1 METGDQTDQNTENFL
16 QTVEKI
22 VDINHIKKIQ
32 LKEVKFIKKIG
43 EGGQAK
49 VYMGE
54 YDNKKV
60 AVKLMKN
67 VDYKCFA
74 HELVIL
80 ALLDH
85 ENIPKFYG
93 IIREQNV
100 LSLVFEFI
108 EGNTLD
114 QLKIDNFTTQQKYNI
129 IYQLTSCLEYIHTKN
144 FIHRDLKPDRDLK
157 PENIMLD
164 NQFKI
169 HLLDFSIAKVI
180 TNAEFT
186 LTRAKGTLNYLAPEC
201 LELSEIS
208 EDQQIISKITSKV
221 DVWAFGC
228 IVSWLFSG
236 YIPWSDKYKDIPPVI
251 QQILMKKL
259 PFSIPKNIKDEN
271 VIKIIEMA
279 TEVDVNKR
287 KSMKDIKDLMDKC
300 GIK

>member
-1 METGDQTDQNTENFL
+1 MEIEGKTDQNTENFL
-16 QTVEKI
+16 QTVEKR

-32 LKEVKFIKKIG
+32 LEEIKLIKKIG

-49 VYMGE
+49 VYMGTYE
-54 YDNKKV
+54 NQKV

-80 ALLDH
+80 ALLEH

-93 IIREQNV
+93 IIREKNV

-108 EGNTLD
+108 EGKTLD
-114 QLKIDNFTTQQKYNI
+114 QVKISDFTTEQKYNI
-129 IYQLTSCLEYIHTKN
+129 IYQLTSCLEYIHNKK
-144 FIHRDLKPDRDLK
+144 FIHRDLK

-164 NQFKI
+164 NKGKI

-236 YIPWSDKYKDIPPVI
+236 FVPWSDKYKDLPPII
-251 QQILMKKL
+251 QQIMMKKL
-259 PFSIPKNIKDEN
+259 PFSIPKNIEDKN
-271 VIKIIEMA
+271 IIKIIEMS
-279 TEVDVNKR
+279 TEVDVDKR
-287 KSMKDIKDLMDKC
+287 KNMKDIKEFMDSC

>member
-1 METGDQTDQNTENFL
+1 METDDPSETPDQNTENFL

-22 VDINHIKKIQ
+22 VDLNHIKKIQ
-32 LKEVKFIKKIG
+32 LEEISLIKKIG

-49 VYMGE
+49 VYMGTYQNE
-54 YDNKKV
+54 KV

-93 IIREQNV
+93 IIREKNV

-108 EGNTLD
+108 EGRTLD
-114 QLKIDNFTTQQKYNI
+114 QYKISEFTTEQKYNI
-129 IYQLTSCLEYIHTKN
+129 IYQLTSCLEYIHSKK
-144 FIHRDLKPDRDLK
+144 FIHRDLK

-164 NQFKI
+164 NQGKI

-236 YIPWSDKYKDIPPVI
+236 YVPWSDKYKDLPPII
-251 QQILMKKL
+251 QQILMKKI
-259 PFSIPKNIKDEN
+259 PFSIPKNIEDKN
-271 VIKIIEMA
+271 IIKIIEMA
-279 TEVDVNKR
+279 TQVDVNKR
-287 KSMKDIKDLMDKC
+287 KNMKEIKDFLDTC

>member
-1 METGDQTDQNTENFL
+1 METDDPSETPDQNTENFL

-22 VDINHIKKIQ
+22 VDLNHIKKIQ
-32 LKEVKFIKKIG
+32 LEEICLIKKIG

-49 VYMGE
+49 VYMGTYQNE
-54 YDNKKV
+54 KV

-93 IIREQNV
+93 IIREKNV

-108 EGNTLD
+108 EGRTLD
-114 QLKIDNFTTQQKYNI
+114 QFKISEFTTEQKYNI
-129 IYQLTSCLEYIHTKN
+129 IYQLTSCLEYIHSKK
-144 FIHRDLKPDRDLK
+144 FIHRDLK

-164 NQFKI
+164 NQGKI

-236 YIPWSDKYKDIPPVI
+236 YVPWSDKYKDLPPII
-251 QQILMKKL
+251 QQILMKKI
-259 PFSIPKNIKDEN
+259 PFSIPKNIEDKN
-271 VIKIIEMA
+271 IIKIIEMA
-279 TEVDVNKR
+279 TQVDVNKR
-287 KSMKDIKDLMDKC
+287 KNMKEIKDFLDTC

>member
-1 METGDQTDQNTENFL
+1 METEEKSEIPDQNTENFL

-22 VDINHIKKIQ
+22 VDLNHIKKIQ
-32 LKEVKFIKKIG
+32 LEEISLIKKIG

-49 VYMGE
+49 VYMGTYQNE
-54 YDNKKV
+54 KV

-93 IIREQNV
+93 IIREKNV

-108 EGNTLD
+108 EGRTLD
-114 QLKIDNFTTQQKYNI
+114 QFKISEFTTEQKYNI
-129 IYQLTSCLEYIHTKN
+129 IYQLTSCLEYIHSKK
-144 FIHRDLKPDRDLK
+144 FIHRDLK

-164 NQFKI
+164 NQGKI

-236 YIPWSDKYKDIPPVI
+236 YVPWSDKYKDLPPII
-251 QQILMKKL
+251 QQILMKKI
-259 PFSIPKNIKDEN
+259 PFSIPKNIEDKN
-271 VIKIIEMA
+271 IIKIIEMA
-279 TEVDVNKR
+279 TQVDVNKR
-287 KSMKDIKDLMDKC
+287 KNMKEIKDFLDTC

>member
-1 METGDQTDQNTENFL
+1 MKTEGQTDPNTENFL

-22 VDINHIKKIQ
+22 VDINHIKKIR
-32 LKEVKFIKKIG
+32 LEEINIIKKIG

-54 YDNKKV
+54 YDKKKV
-60 AVKLMKN
+60 AVKNMKN
-67 VDYKCFA
+67 VDLKCFA

-80 ALLDH
+80 ALLEH

-108 EGNTLD
+108 EGNSLD
-114 QLKIDNFTTQQKYNI
+114 QLNIGNFTTQQKYNI
-129 IYQLTSCLEYIHTKN
+129 IYQLASCLEYIHSQN
-144 FIHRDLKPDRDLK
+144 FIHRDLK

-164 NQFKI
+164 NNGQI

-201 LELSEIS
+201 LEQSETS

-236 YIPWSDKYKDIPPVI
+236 YIPWSDKYKDLPPII

-259 PFSIPKNIKDEN
+259 PFSIPKNIQDKN
-271 VIKIIEMA
+271 IIKIIEMS

-287 KSMKDIKDLMDKC
+287 KSMKDIKDLMDSC

>member
-114 QLKIDNFTTQQKYNI
+114 QLKIDNFTTEQKYNI

-144 FIHRDLKPDRDLK
+144 FIHRDLK

-236 YIPWSDKYKDIPPVI
+236 YIPWSDKYKDLPPII

-259 PFSIPKNIKDEN
+259 PFSIPKNIQDKN
-271 VIKIIEMA
+271 IIKIIEMS

-287 KSMKDIKDLMDKC
+287 KSMKDIKDLMDSC

>member
-1 METGDQTDQNTENFL
+1 MESEEPIDQNTENFL

-32 LKEVKFIKKIG
+32 LEQIELIKKIG

-49 VYMGE
+49 VYMGT
-54 YDNKKV
+54 YNNQKV

-80 ALLDH
+80 ALLEH

-93 IIREQNV
+93 IIREKNV

-108 EGNTLD
+108 EGKTLD
-114 QLKIDNFTTQQKYNI
+114 QFKITDFTTEQKYNM
-129 IYQLTSCLEYIHTKN
+129 IYQLTSCLEYIHNKK
-144 FIHRDLKPDRDLK
+144 FIHRDLK

-164 NQFKI
+164 NQGKI

-236 YIPWSDKYKDIPPVI
+236 YVPWSDKYKDLPPII

-259 PFSIPKNIKDEN
+259 PFSIPKNIDDKN
-271 VIKIIEMA
+271 IIKIIEMS
-279 TEVDVNKR
+279 TEVDVDKR
-287 KSMKDIKDLMDKC
+287 KSMKEIKDFLDLC

>member
-1 METGDQTDQNTENFL
+1 MKTEGQTDPNTENFL

-22 VDINHIKKIQ
+22 VDINHIKKIR
-32 LKEVKFIKKIG
+32 LEEINIIKKIG

-54 YDNKKV
+54 YDKKKV
-60 AVKLMKN
+60 AVKNMKN
-67 VDYKCFA
+67 VDLKCFA

-80 ALLDH
+80 ALLEH

-114 QLKIDNFTTQQKYNI
+114 QLNIGNFTTQQKYNI
-129 IYQLTSCLEYIHTKN
+129 IYQLASCLEYIHSQN
-144 FIHRDLKPDRDLK
+144 FIHRDLK

-164 NQFKI
+164 NNGQI

-201 LELSEIS
+201 LEQSETS

-236 YIPWSDKYKDIPPVI
+236 YIPWSDKYKDLPPII

-259 PFSIPKNIKDEN
+259 PFSIPKNIQDKN
-271 VIKIIEMA
+271 IIKIIEMS
-279 TEVDVNKR
+279 TEVDVDKR
-287 KSMKDIKDLMDKC
+287 KSMKDIKDLMDSC

>member
-1 METGDQTDQNTENFL
+1 MKTEGQTDPNTENFL

-22 VDINHIKKIQ
+22 VDINHIKKIR
-32 LKEVKFIKKIG
+32 LEEINIIKKIG

-54 YDNKKV
+54 YDKKKV
-60 AVKLMKN
+60 AVKNMKN
-67 VDYKCFA
+67 VDLKCFA

-80 ALLDH
+80 ALLEH

-114 QLKIDNFTTQQKYNI
+114 QLNIGNFTTQQKYNI
-129 IYQLTSCLEYIHTKN
+129 IYQLASCLEYIHSQN
-144 FIHRDLKPDRDLK
+144 FIHRDLK

-164 NQFKI
+164 NKGQI

-201 LELSEIS
+201 LEQSETS

-236 YIPWSDKYKDIPPVI
+236 YIPWSDKYKDLPPII

-259 PFSIPKNIKDEN
+259 PFSIPKNIQDKN
-271 VIKIIEMA
+271 IIKIIEMS

-287 KSMKDIKDLMDKC
+287 KSMKDIKDLMDSC

>member
-1 METGDQTDQNTENFL
+1 METEEPTDQNTENFL

-32 LKEVKFIKKIG
+32 LEEVKLIKKIG

-93 IIREQNV
+93 IIREKNV

-144 FIHRDLKPDRDLK
+144 FILRDLK

-164 NQFKI
+164 NQGKI

-271 VIKIIEMA
+271 IIKIIGMA

-287 KSMKDIKDLMDKC
+287 KSMKDIKDLMDNC

>member
-1 METGDQTDQNTENFL
+1 METEEQTDQNTENFL

-144 FIHRDLKPDRDLK
+144 FIHRDLK

>member
-1 METGDQTDQNTENFL
+1 MDSEEQQETDKNTENFL

-22 VDINHIKKIQ
+22 VDLNHIKKIQ
-32 LKEVKFIKKIG
+32 LEQISLIKKIG

-49 VYMGE
+49 VYMGT
-54 YDNKKV
+54 YDNQKV

-80 ALLDH
+80 ALLEH

-93 IIREQNV
+93 IIREKNV

-108 EGNTLD
+108 EGKTLD
-114 QLKIDNFTTQQKYNI
+114 QFKIAEFTTEQKYNI
-129 IYQLTSCLEYIHTKN
+129 IYQLTSCLEYIHSKK
-144 FIHRDLKPDRDLK
+144 FIHRDLK

-164 NQFKI
+164 NQGKI

-236 YIPWSDKYKDIPPVI
+236 FVPWSDKYKDIPPVI
-251 QQILMKKL
+251 QQILMKKI
-259 PFSIPKNIKDEN
+259 PFSIPKNIEDKN
-271 VIKIIEMA
+271 IIQIIQMA
-279 TEVDVNKR
+279 TDVDVNKR
-287 KSMKDIKDLMDKC
+287 KNMKEIKDFLDNC

>member
-1 METGDQTDQNTENFL
+1 METEEKSEIPDQNTENFL

-22 VDINHIKKIQ
+22 VDLNHIKKIQ
-32 LKEVKFIKKIG
+32 LEQISFIKKIG

-49 VYMGE
+49 VYMGTYE
-54 YDNKKV
+54 NNKV

-80 ALLDH
+80 ALLEH

-93 IIREQNV
+93 IIREKNV

-108 EGNTLD
+108 EGKTLD
-114 QLKIDNFTTQQKYNI
+114 QFKLSEFSLKEKYNI
-129 IYQLTSCLEYIHTKN
+129 IYQLASCLEYIHSKK
-144 FIHRDLKPDRDLK
+144 FIHRDLK

-164 NQFKI
+164 NQGKI

-236 YIPWSDKYKDIPPVI
+236 YVPWSDKYKDLPPII
-251 QQILMKKL
+251 QQILMKKI
-259 PFSIPKNIKDEN
+259 PFSIPKNIEDKN
-271 VIKIIEMA
+271 IIKIIEMA

-287 KSMKDIKDLMDKC
+287 KSMNEIKDFLDSC

>member
-1 METGDQTDQNTENFL
+1 METEEQTDQNTENFL

-32 LKEVKFIKKIG
+32 LEEVKLIKKIG

-54 YDNKKV
+54 YDNKQV

-93 IIREQNV
+93 IIREKNV

-144 FIHRDLKPDRDLK
+144 FIHRDLK

-236 YIPWSDKYKDIPPVI
+236 YIPWSDKYKDLPPVI

>member
-1 METGDQTDQNTENFL
+1 METDDPSETPDQNTENFL

-22 VDINHIKKIQ
+22 VDLNHIKKIQ
-32 LKEVKFIKKIG
+32 LEEISLIKKIG

-49 VYMGE
+49 VYMGTYQNE
-54 YDNKKV
+54 KV

-93 IIREQNV
+93 IIREKNV

-108 EGNTLD
+108 EGRTLD
-114 QLKIDNFTTQQKYNI
+114 QYKISEFTTEQKYNI
-129 IYQLTSCLEYIHTKN
+129 IYQLTSCLEYIHSKK
-144 FIHRDLKPDRDLK
+144 FIHRDLK

-164 NQFKI
+164 NQGKI

-236 YIPWSDKYKDIPPVI
+236 YVPWSDKYKDLPPII
-251 QQILMKKL
+251 QQILMKKI
-259 PFSIPKNIKDEN
+259 PFSIPKNIEDKN
-271 VIKIIEMA
+271 IIKIIEMS
-279 TEVDVNKR
+279 TQVDVNKR
-287 KSMKDIKDLMDKC
+287 KNMKEIKDFLDTC

>member
-1 METGDQTDQNTENFL
+1 METEEQTDQNTENFL

-93 IIREQNV
+93 IIREKNV

-144 FIHRDLKPDRDLK
+144 FIHRDLK

-236 YIPWSDKYKDIPPVI
+236 YIPWSDKYKDLPPVI

>member
-1 METGDQTDQNTENFL
+1 METEDPSELDPNTENFL

-22 VDINHIKKIQ
+22 VDLNHIKKIQ
-32 LKEVKFIKKIG
+32 LEEISLIKKIG

-49 VYMGE
+49 VYMGT
-54 YDNKKV
+54 YQNQKV

-93 IIREQNV
+93 IIREKNV

-108 EGNTLD
+108 EGKTLD
-114 QLKIDNFTTQQKYNI
+114 QFKISDFTSEQKYNI
-129 IYQLTSCLEYIHTKN
+129 IYQLTSCLEYIHSKK
-144 FIHRDLKPDRDLK
+144 FIHRDLK

-164 NQFKI
+164 NQGKI

-236 YIPWSDKYKDIPPVI
+236 YVPWSDKYKDLPPII
-251 QQILMKKL
+251 QQILMKKI
-259 PFSIPKNIKDEN
+259 PFSIPKNIEDKN
-271 VIKIIEMA
+271 IIKIIEMA
-279 TEVDVNKR
+279 TQVDVNKR
-287 KSMKDIKDLMDKC
+287 MNMKEIKDFLDSC

>member
-1 METGDQTDQNTENFL
+1 METEEKSEIPDQNTENFL

-22 VDINHIKKIQ
+22 VDLNHIKKIQ
-32 LKEVKFIKKIG
+32 LEQISLIKKIG

-49 VYMGE
+49 VYMGTYE
-54 YDNKKV
+54 NQKV

-80 ALLDH
+80 ALLEH

-93 IIREQNV
+93 IIREKNV

-108 EGNTLD
+108 EGKTLD
-114 QLKIDNFTTQQKYNI
+114 QFNLNEFNLKERYNI
-129 IYQLTSCLEYIHTKN
+129 IYQLASCLEYIHSKK
-144 FIHRDLKPDRDLK
+144 FIHRDFK

-164 NQFKI
+164 NQGKI

-236 YIPWSDKYKDIPPVI
+236 YVPWSDKYKDLPPII
-251 QQILMKKL
+251 QQILMKKI
-259 PFSIPKNIKDEN
+259 PFSIPKNIEDKN
-271 VIKIIEMA
+271 IIKIIEMA

-287 KSMKDIKDLMDKC
+287 KNMNEIKDFLDSC

>member
-1 METGDQTDQNTENFL
+1 METDDPSETPDQNTENFL

-22 VDINHIKKIQ
+22 VDLNHIKKIQ
-32 LKEVKFIKKIG
+32 LEEISLIKKIG

-49 VYMGE
+49 VYMGTYQNE
-54 YDNKKV
+54 KV

-93 IIREQNV
+93 IIREKNV

-108 EGNTLD
+108 EGRTLD
-114 QLKIDNFTTQQKYNI
+114 QFKISEFTTEQKYNI
-129 IYQLTSCLEYIHTKN
+129 IYQLTSCLEYIHSKK
-144 FIHRDLKPDRDLK
+144 FIHRDLK

-164 NQFKI
+164 NQGKI

-236 YIPWSDKYKDIPPVI
+236 YVPWSDKYKDLPPII
-251 QQILMKKL
+251 QQILMKKI
-259 PFSIPKNIKDEN
+259 PFSIPKNIEDKN
-271 VIKIIEMA
+271 IIKIIEMA
-279 TEVDVNKR
+279 TQVDVNKR
-287 KSMKDIKDLMDKC
+287 KNMKEIKDFLDTC

>member
-1 METGDQTDQNTENFL
+1 MEIEDPSEIPDKNTENFL

-22 VDINHIKKIQ
+22 VDLNHIKKIHIEEIS
-32 LKEVKFIKKIG
+32 LIKKIG

-49 VYMGE
+49 VYMGTYE
-54 YDNKKV
+54 NQKV

-93 IIREQNV
+93 IIREKNV

-108 EGNTLD
+108 EGKTLD
-114 QLKIDNFTTQQKYNI
+114 QFKISEFTTEQKYNM
-129 IYQLTSCLEYIHTKN
+129 IYQLTSCLEYIHSKK
-144 FIHRDLKPDRDLK
+144 FIHRDLK

-164 NQFKI
+164 NQGKI
-169 HLLDFSIAKVI
+169 HLLDFSISKVI

-236 YIPWSDKYKDIPPVI
+236 YVPWSDKYKDLPPII
-251 QQILMKKL
+251 QQILMKKI
-259 PFSIPKNIKDEN
+259 PFSIPKNIDDKN
-271 VIKIIEMA
+271 IIKIIEMS
-279 TEVDVNKR
+279 TEVDVDKR
-287 KSMKDIKDLMDKC
+287 KNMKEIKDFLDLC

>member
-1 METGDQTDQNTENFL
+1 METEEKSEIPDQNTENFL

-22 VDINHIKKIQ
+22 VDLNDIKKIQ
-32 LKEVKFIKKIG
+32 LEQISLIKKIG

-49 VYMGE
+49 VYMGTYE
-54 YDNKKV
+54 NQKV

-80 ALLDH
+80 ALLEH

-93 IIREQNV
+93 IIREKNV

-108 EGNTLD
+108 EGKTLD
-114 QLKIDNFTTQQKYNI
+114 QFNLNEFNLKEKYNI
-129 IYQLTSCLEYIHTKN
+129 IYQLASCLEYIHSKK
-144 FIHRDLKPDRDLK
+144 FIHRDLK

-164 NQFKI
+164 NQGKI

-221 DVWAFGC
+221 DFWAFGC

-236 YIPWSDKYKDIPPVI
+236 YVPWSDKYKDLPPII

-259 PFSIPKNIKDEN
+259 PFSIPKNIDDKN
-271 VIKIIEMA
+271 IIKIIEMS
-279 TEVDVNKR
+279 TEVDVDKR
-287 KSMKDIKDLMDKC
+287 KNMKEIKDFLDLC

>member
-1 METGDQTDQNTENFL
+1 METDEPTDQNTENFL

-32 LKEVKFIKKIG
+32 LEEVKLIKKIG
-43 EGGQAK
+43 EGGQAR

-93 IIREQNV
+93 IIREKNV

-114 QLKIDNFTTQQKYNI
+114 QFKIENFTTQQKYNI
-129 IYQLTSCLEYIHTKN
+129 IYQLTSCLEYIHSKN
-144 FIHRDLKPDRDLK
+144 FIHRDLK

-164 NQFKI
+164 NQGKI

-236 YIPWSDKYKDIPPVI
+236 YIPWSDKYKDLPPII

-259 PFSIPKNIKDEN
+259 PFSIPKNIQDKN
-271 VIKIIEMA
+271 IIKIIEMS

-287 KSMKDIKDLMDKC
+287 KSMKDIKDLMDSC

>member
-1 METGDQTDQNTENFL
+1 MKTEGQTDPNTENFL

-22 VDINHIKKIQ
+22 VDINHIKKIR
-32 LKEVKFIKKIG
+32 LEEINRIKKIG

-54 YDNKKV
+54 YDKKKV
-60 AVKLMKN
+60 AVKNMKN
-67 VDYKCFA
+67 VDLKCFA

-80 ALLDH
+80 ALLEH

-114 QLKIDNFTTQQKYNI
+114 QLNIGNFTTQQKYNI
-129 IYQLTSCLEYIHTKN
+129 IYQLASCLEYIHSQN
-144 FIHRDLKPDRDLK
+144 FIHRDLK

-164 NQFKI
+164 NNGQI

-201 LELSEIS
+201 LEQSETS

-236 YIPWSDKYKDIPPVI
+236 YIPWSDKYKDLPPII

-259 PFSIPKNIKDEN
+259 PFSIPKNIQDKN
-271 VIKIIEMA
+271 IIKIIEMS

-287 KSMKDIKDLMDKC
+287 KSMKDIKDLMDSC

>member
-1 METGDQTDQNTENFL
+1 MESEESIDQNTENFL

-32 LKEVKFIKKIG
+32 LEQIELIKKIG

-49 VYMGE
+49 VYMGT
-54 YDNKKV
+54 YNNQKV

-80 ALLDH
+80 ALLEH

-93 IIREQNV
+93 IIREKNV

-108 EGNTLD
+108 EGKTLD
-114 QLKIDNFTTQQKYNI
+114 QFKITDFTTEQKYNM
-129 IYQLTSCLEYIHTKN
+129 IYQLTSCLEYIHNKK
-144 FIHRDLKPDRDLK
+144 FIHRDLK

-164 NQFKI
+164 NQGKI

-236 YIPWSDKYKDIPPVI
+236 YVPWSDKYKDLPPII

-259 PFSIPKNIKDEN
+259 PFSIPKNIDDKN
-271 VIKIIEMA
+271 IIKIIEMS
-279 TEVDVNKR
+279 TEVDVDKR
-287 KSMKDIKDLMDKC
+287 KNMKEIKDFLDLC
-300 GIK
+300 GIE

>member
-1 METGDQTDQNTENFL
+1 METEEKSEIPDQNTENFL

-22 VDINHIKKIQ
+22 VDLNHIKKIQ
-32 LKEVKFIKKIG
+32 LEQIR
-43 EGGQAK
+43 K
-49 VYMGE
+49 VYMGTYE
-54 YDNKKV
+54 NQKV

-80 ALLDH
+80 ALLEH

-93 IIREQNV
+93 IIREKNV

-108 EGNTLD
+108 EGKTLD
-114 QLKIDNFTTQQKYNI
+114 QFKLSEFSLKEKYNI
-129 IYQLTSCLEYIHTKN
+129 IYQLASCLEYIHSKK
-144 FIHRDLKPDRDLK
+144 FIHRDLK

-164 NQFKI
+164 NQGKI

-236 YIPWSDKYKDIPPVI
+236 YVPWSDKYKDLPPII
-251 QQILMKKL
+251 QQILMKKI
-259 PFSIPKNIKDEN
+259 PFSIPKNIEDKN
-271 VIKIIEMA
+271 IIKIIEMA
-279 TEVDVNKR
+279 TDVDVNKR
-287 KSMKDIKDLMDKC
+287 KNMNEIKDFLDSC

>member
-144 FIHRDLKPDRDLK
+144 FIHRDLKP
-157 PENIMLD
+157 ENIMLD

-186 LTRAKGTLNYLAPEC
+186 LPRAKGTLNYLAPEC

>member
-1 METGDQTDQNTENFL
+1 MKTEGQTDPNTENFL

-22 VDINHIKKIQ
+22 VDINHIKKIR
-32 LKEVKFIKKIG
+32 LEEINIIKKIG

-54 YDNKKV
+54 YDKKKV
-60 AVKLMKN
+60 AVKNMKN
-67 VDYKCFA
+67 VDLKCFA

-80 ALLDH
+80 ALLEH

-114 QLKIDNFTTQQKYNI
+114 QLNIGNFTTQQKYNI
-129 IYQLTSCLEYIHTKN
+129 IYQLASCLEYIHSQN
-144 FIHRDLKPDRDLK
+144 FIHRDLK

-164 NQFKI
+164 NNGQI

-201 LELSEIS
+201 LEQSETS

-236 YIPWSDKYKDIPPVI
+236 YIPWSDKYKDLPPII

-259 PFSIPKNIKDEN
+259 PFSIPKISR
-271 VIKIIEMA
+271 IKI
-279 TEVDVNKR
+279 
-287 KSMKDIKDLMDKC
+287 L
-300 GIK
+300 

>member
-1 METGDQTDQNTENFL
+1 METGDPSELDPNTENFL

-22 VDINHIKKIQ
+22 VDLNHIKKIQ
-32 LKEVKFIKKIG
+32 LEEISLIKKIG

-49 VYMGE
+49 VYMGTYQNE
-54 YDNKKV
+54 KV

-93 IIREQNV
+93 IIREKNV

-108 EGNTLD
+108 EGRTLD
-114 QLKIDNFTTQQKYNI
+114 QFKISEFTTEQKYNI
-129 IYQLTSCLEYIHTKN
+129 IYQLTSCLEYIHSKK
-144 FIHRDLKPDRDLK
+144 FIHRDLK

-164 NQFKI
+164 NQGKI

-236 YIPWSDKYKDIPPVI
+236 YVPWSDKYKDLPPII
-251 QQILMKKL
+251 QQILMKKI
-259 PFSIPKNIKDEN
+259 PFSIPKNIEDKN
-271 VIKIIEMA
+271 IIKIIEMA
-279 TEVDVNKR
+279 TQVDVNKR
-287 KSMKDIKDLMDKC
+287 KNMKEIKDFLDTC

>member
-1 METGDQTDQNTENFL
+1 MKTEGQTDPNTENFL

-22 VDINHIKKIQ
+22 VDINHIKKIR
-32 LKEVKFIKKIG
+32 LEEINIIKKIG

-54 YDNKKV
+54 YNKKKV
-60 AVKLMKN
+60 AVKSMKN
-67 VDYKCFA
+67 VDLKCFA

-80 ALLDH
+80 ALLEH

-114 QLKIDNFTTQQKYNI
+114 QLNIGNFTTQQKYNI
-129 IYQLTSCLEYIHTKN
+129 IYQLASCLEYIHSQN
-144 FIHRDLKPDRDLK
+144 FIHRDLK

-164 NQFKI
+164 NNGQI

-201 LELSEIS
+201 LEQSETS

-236 YIPWSDKYKDIPPVI
+236 YIPWSDKYKDLPPII

-259 PFSIPKNIKDEN
+259 PFSIPKNIQDKN
-271 VIKIIEMA
+271 IIKIIEMS

-287 KSMKDIKDLMDKC
+287 KSMKDIKDLMDSC

>member
-1 METGDQTDQNTENFL
+1 MKTGDQTDQNTENFL

-144 FIHRDLKPDRDLK
+144 FIHRDLK

>member
-1 METGDQTDQNTENFL
+1 MDSEEQQETDKNTENFL

-22 VDINHIKKIQ
+22 VDLNHIKKIQ
-32 LKEVKFIKKIG
+32 LEQISLIKKIG

-49 VYMGE
+49 VYMGT
-54 YDNKKV
+54 YDNQKV

-80 ALLDH
+80 ALLEH

-93 IIREQNV
+93 IIREKNV

-108 EGNTLD
+108 EGKTLD
-114 QLKIDNFTTQQKYNI
+114 QFKIAEFTTEQKYNI
-129 IYQLTSCLEYIHTKN
+129 IYQLTSCLEYIHSKK
-144 FIHRDLKPDRDLK
+144 FIHRDLK

-164 NQFKI
+164 NQGKI

-236 YIPWSDKYKDIPPVI
+236 FVPWSDKYKDIPPVI
-251 QQILMKKL
+251 QQILMKKI
-259 PFSIPKNIKDEN
+259 PFSIPKNIEDKN
-271 VIKIIEMA
+271 IIQIIQMA

-287 KSMKDIKDLMDKC
+287 KNMKEIKDFLDNC

>member
-1 METGDQTDQNTENFL
+1 METEDPSETPDQNTENFL

-22 VDINHIKKIQ
+22 VDLNHIKKIQ
-32 LKEVKFIKKIG
+32 LEEISLIKKIG

-49 VYMGE
+49 VYMGTYQNE
-54 YDNKKV
+54 KV

-93 IIREQNV
+93 IIREKNV

-108 EGNTLD
+108 EGRTLD
-114 QLKIDNFTTQQKYNI
+114 QFKISEFTTEQKYNI
-129 IYQLTSCLEYIHTKN
+129 IYQLTSCLEYIHSKK
-144 FIHRDLKPDRDLK
+144 FIHRDLK

-164 NQFKI
+164 NQGKI

-236 YIPWSDKYKDIPPVI
+236 YVPWSDKYKDLPPII
-251 QQILMKKL
+251 QQILMKKI
-259 PFSIPKNIKDEN
+259 PFSIPKNIEDKN
-271 VIKIIEMA
+271 IIKIIEMA
-279 TEVDVNKR
+279 TQVDVNKR
-287 KSMKDIKDLMDKC
+287 KNMKEIKDFLDTC

>member
-1 METGDQTDQNTENFL
+1 MKTEGQTDPNTENFL

-22 VDINHIKKIQ
+22 VDINHIKKIR
-32 LKEVKFIKKIG
+32 LEEINIIKKIG

-54 YDNKKV
+54 YDKKKV
-60 AVKLMKN
+60 AVKNMKN
-67 VDYKCFA
+67 VDLKCFA

-80 ALLDH
+80 ALLEH

-114 QLKIDNFTTQQKYNI
+114 QLNIGNFTTQQKYNI
-129 IYQLTSCLEYIHTKN
+129 IYQLVSCLEYIHNQN
-144 FIHRDLKPDRDLK
+144 FIHRDLK

-164 NQFKI
+164 NNGQI

-201 LELSEIS
+201 LEQSETS

-236 YIPWSDKYKDIPPVI
+236 YIPWSDKYKDLPPII

-259 PFSIPKNIKDEN
+259 PFSIPKNIQDKN
-271 VIKIIEMA
+271 IIKIIEMS

-287 KSMKDIKDLMDKC
+287 KSMKDIKDLMDSC